1 MVGVSYDCLVIIVH
15 LRIPP
20 RDCFVD
26 FRLFVRFYSSAEN
39 NLSTFPRS
47 RQETEGSFGSF
58 AIRPAMSQDVC
69 HSWEMSRTHEARSCR
84 VTCVLPL
91 PAHWTTA
98 HEPLAVSRR
107 CPSRPGLHLG
117 VRTRSQRRGMT
128 ASVHRHRPSR
138 RPHRPSLAEPSRTA
152 PLDNR

>member
-1 MVGVSYDCLVIIVH
+1 MVGVSYDCLVVIVH

-26 FRLFVRFYSSAEN
+26 FRLFVRCYSSAEN
-39 NLSTFPRS
+39 NLSTLHRS
-47 RQETEGSFGSF
+47 RQETKGPSAF
-58 AIRPAMSQDVC
+58 AIRPAMTQDVC

-91 PAHWTTA
+91 RAHWTTA

-117 VRTRSQRRGMT
+117 VRTRSQRLIAT
-128 ASVHRHRPSR
+128 A
-138 RPHRPSLAEPSRTA
+138 
-152 PLDNR
+152 